1 MPYRG
6 YRLRLVGPGSLALAE
21 PPAHV
26 SLRPSG
32 SAAGT
37 PHPIPEP
44 PPFLLSELPANHRQ
58 TRVVLIIAL
67 ALLAAFVAT
76 LPFRSAQWPAIPA
89 FIPIVDT
96 TLLLGDL
103 ITATLLYA
111 HFSITRSRALLA
123 LATGYFFAG
132 LIIIPHAL
140 TFPGAFTPLG
150 LLGAGVNTT
159 IWIYYFWHTGLPLA
173 VVAYALLQRTKA
185 PPLDA
190 RSVPAAI
197 LASMAVAATLAVGLT
212 ALATAGHD
220 ILPPMMFDAVNWS
233 PAQLFHVAAPLL
245 ALMTTAIIL
254 LLCGRR
260 SVLDLWLVLM
270 LWAWLIE
277 LVMVI
282 FTSSRYSMF
291 WYVGRTYGL
300 MSGVFVLLM
309 LLAEMTKLY
318 ARLAVSVAARQHERE
333 SRLMTMDAVAGSIA
347 HEVNQPLAAIVT
359 NASAGLRWL
368 ARDPPEFNRASAT
381 LEAIAR
387 DGRRAADVVAS
398 IRSMFGKTGCDKLPH
413 DINEILRDAARLVS
427 AEMDRHQIS
436 LKLRLTNGLPLVA
449 CDRLQMQQVFLNLFT
464 NAIEALGSVTDRRR
478 VVTVHLRQTEAGE
491 ILLRIKDTGIGAPPE
506 DLERIFD
513 PFFTKKPTGT
523 GLGLSICRSI
533 VQNHNGRM
541 WVLPGRPHG
550 LIFHV
555 ALPSHKR

>member
-1 MPYRG
+1 
-6 YRLRLVGPGSLALAE
+6 L
-21 PPAHV
+21 
-26 SLRPSG
+26 
-32 SAAGT
+32 
-37 PHPIPEP
+37 
-44 PPFLLSELPANHRQ
+44 ELPANPRQ
-58 TRVVLIIAL
+58 TRLVLIIAL
-67 ALLAAFVAT
+67 VLFAAFVAI
-76 LPFRSAQWPAIPA
+76 LPFGSAQWPAIPA

-96 TLLLGDL
+96 TLLLGNI

-111 HFSITRSRALLA
+111 HFSITRSRSLLV

-159 IWIYYFWHTGLPLA
+159 IWFYYFWHTGLPLA

-190 RSVPAAI
+190 RIVPAAI
-197 LASMAVAATLAVGLT
+197 LASMVAAAALAVGLT
-212 ALATAGHD
+212 VLATAGHD
-220 ILPPMMFDAVNWS
+220 ILPPMMWDTVNWS
-233 PAQLFHVAAPLL
+233 PAQLFHVAVPLL
-245 ALMTTAIIL
+245 ALMVTAIIL

-260 SVLDLWLVLM
+260 SVLDLWLSLM

-282 FTSSRYSMF
+282 FTPSRDSML
-291 WYVGRTYGL
+291 WYMGRTYGL

-309 LLAEMTKLY
+309 LLAEITRLY
-318 ARLAVSVAARQHERE
+318 ARLAISVAARQHERE

-368 ARDPPEFNRASAT
+368 ARDPPEFHRVSAT
-381 LEAIAR
+381 LEAIAT
-387 DGRRAADVVAS
+387 DGRRAADIVGS
-398 IRSMFGKTGCDKLPH
+398 IRSMFGKTDCDKLPH
-413 DINEILRDAARLVS
+413 NINEILRDAATLVS

-436 LKLRLTNGLPLVA
+436 LKLRFTNGLPLVA

-464 NAIEALGSVTDRRR
+464 NSIEALQPVTDRRR
-478 VVTVHLRQTEAGE
+478 VVTVYSGQTEAGE
-491 ILLRIKDTGIGAPPE
+491 VLLRIKDTGIGAPPE

-513 PFFTKKPTGT
+513 PFFTKKSTGT

-533 VQNHNGRM
+533 VQNHNGRL
-541 WVLPGRPHG
+541 WALPRRPHG

-555 ALPSHKR
+555 ALPSLKR